1 MLNEKRIR
9 LMTELARYEEGEG
22 KEELKIAKYYRSDY
36 LGIALFKN
44 FILAS
49 IGYVVVVLLV
59 ASYFSEYLLNNVHKM
74 NLVLLGV
81 ILVGGYI
88 ITVTLYSVVTY
99 IIYSFKYSRAKR
111 GVKAY
116 DQKLA
121 ELENLY
127 GKEEMIRNQR
137 QENRRKN
144 L

>member
-22 KEELKIAKYYRSDY
+22 KEELRIVKYYRSDY

-49 IGYVVVVLLV
+49 IGYVVVLLLI
-59 ASYFSEYLLNNVHKM
+59 ASYFSEYLLDNVHKM
-74 NLVLLGV
+74 NLILLAV
-81 ILVGGYI
+81 IMIGGYI
-88 ITVTLYSVVTY
+88 ITLTLYSVVTY
-99 IIYSFKYSRAKR
+99 TIYSLRYSRAQR
-111 GVKAY
+111 GVKAF

-121 ELENLY
+121 ELEHLY
-127 GKEEMIRNQR
+127 ENDELIRNQR
-137 QENRRKN
+137 QESRRNN